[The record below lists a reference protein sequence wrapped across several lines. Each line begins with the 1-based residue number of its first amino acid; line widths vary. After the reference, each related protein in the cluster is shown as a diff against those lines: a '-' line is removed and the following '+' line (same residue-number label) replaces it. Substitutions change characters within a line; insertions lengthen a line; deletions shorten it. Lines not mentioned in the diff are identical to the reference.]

1 MSQETTGNEKFLNIL
16 FENLGGV
23 ELGWDKDQFINRM
36 ATDAAYNDK
45 VYNRFIDI
53 YGDQEF
59 TYEDFEYGTG
69 LKKKDE
75 EEVQDEALST
85 YYNWANEASAE
96 ELVAG
101 TEDFTSPLRFNEDGS
116 VIGDEEA
123 QDLFNNYKT
132 KTRSVL
138 KGEGESTGTSL
149 SSKYK
154 TIESYDFQ
162 IPASLYAE
170 GYDFANQVWDVDVL
184 ENYQTQIEAGLHEMY
199 PEVFDPQGNFIGIY
213 ASYSD
218 GYKER
223 FKKEALATYLSTL
236 DPEST
241 KNAWVA
247 QQEQKFVDS
256 YIEAARLE
264 ETTGFNLTKFAEEW
278 EEKYKKPTQ
287 NIRNEWLTGEE
298 GEKWRNDRLPEGQ
311 SYDNAYIEIP
321 VDSPLFNE
329 FKELRKAKNNIGT
342 RFDGVMVGNEK
353 KPFWRQTYY
362 NLGTAEDPNW
372 VTTRPIGG
380 GSDYR
385 QSGYMIHT
393 EDFLEIIQGNKVRD
407 VGREFRDNQ
416 ISELKSEF
424 LKNINVSE
432 LIPGYDE
439 MSEDQK
445 EDAVNEMF
453 DKVDDYLY
461 NHHNIKANISGDK
474 RYNERNVLFEMGA
487 GFSNSLGSLIVD
499 PIEYWVAGT
508 FGVDHQ
514 AQVRR
519 RQGFDQQ
526 LFQEGRMGYQYNG
539 VVSSFGAGDFANG
552 FIQLAV
558 SLAETAPQIGLIAG
572 TSLIPGGAA
581 IGIAWSGFA
590 GATNQWT
597 SSLNEDELRMMQG
610 MDAIFQSNLAR
621 LGSSLVA
628 GGSDAAFAAVGNAI
642 FLKSAARA
650 SGIKQISG
658 LAFKQ
663 TGKTFIGRA
672 TSQQGRRHLKEMVK
686 GYIKEKGISMNQE
699 GLEELVTS
707 VVSDVTNYALSG
719 ASAEQ
724 ELKAE
729 EVLNNALESYVIGA
743 AAGAGFDGLGN
754 LFGRSS
760 SAARGAGDV
769 ANLNHLSLYRA
780 EEEAIKDQLK
790 NKALTPKSRA
800 LLQDRLNAINV
811 ERNSIKNSRS
821 EYYAMIELRYGRE
834 TLNQILDLDNK
845 IYKTNIEFNRSE
857 VDASKTALKSKYEQL
872 ILERKEIT
880 DSVDSRNQEAGLT
893 EALTETE
900 QSNASQALLDQTV
913 ERTDQDALNAQQ
925 DLEALKERYNQIP
938 PEARTNQDRR
948 ALIEARKIADT
959 TKRKA
964 DAVNELKSQL
974 DAATNAANL
983 DPSDANVANAELAR
997 QELASELG
1005 LRSSKDPALSDA
1017 VELLSNRRRDAS
1029 NRKSNDWIANAEQ
1042 NLESSNLTSDQ
1053 INDILASDNYAS
1065 LTAENPPG
1073 QNLTEQENAER
1084 NRQAEALLQEMGLTY
1099 HKVVGDYDGGENS
1112 FLVEGMTREQAAEF
1126 ANKMEQ
1132 ESVAHKDGLVKA
1144 DGSIQLFDG
1153 DAKVNNNANSFFSSI
1168 KDADG
1173 NIIRYQSTTTESFQD
1188 ADGNDI
1194 TADDYATGKDTEA
1207 EVVAQTDYN
1216 EFSFNEDGT
1225 LDIDENSPILSGLT
1239 ADQRSDLKN
1248 ITESIS
1254 GIGALSNFKIRIHS
1268 SDSFNNSISQDGGGF
1283 ADFTNEIIHLS
1294 PDNILKNIEAEGKLG
1309 LGKEKTFTETVLEEV
1324 MHSVMTPIY
1333 MEMTSTERTALIKDL
1348 ESINIDKDLKIRAEA
1363 KGKQYLDDNIKANTS
1378 MLPEYMRF
1386 DNVEDL
1392 DAFLASGNA
1401 TETDIMVLTGAK
1413 QDAELIRDDEV
1424 ITEYLA
1430 ALVANPELQRQP
1442 SLLKKILNFINT
1454 HFFGNKKLP
1463 ESAKLSKDSSA
1474 MTIIQN
1480 FSAAKAGGKIDAN
1493 ITLDKLKFG
1502 RGSKRI
1508 FPNQLPAD
1516 SSFEIIFS
1524 KVGRDAIS
1532 RYKSKTFKNKNSF
1545 ILWARGATSDGTDF
1559 TTYSDFSYNGD
1570 PVAVNAMAKWN
1581 FSKPYESYQ
1590 ARQDRIEKEKR
1601 YLLRDLVTEANRQR
1615 KEGKSYEEL
1624 SEQYG
1629 PNQAYIGN
1637 AYAIVAEL
1645 AGLQPNV
1652 EALYGKPAR
1661 EFDGLFEQIKELSLY
1676 DLKQVQ
1682 KKLMPEKF
1690 NENPVESGRS
1700 SSQLRAKDLS
1710 KENLAPGKMEEIE
1723 TKIKDVYLDAGLD
1736 EAEADKRMKQKH
1748 SYYKALTMAYQT
1760 VNQIP
1765 AGLSYADRSSPEIR
1779 TKIVGSI
1786 KGEFE
1791 AFQALNPEFIKKAE
1805 NFFSDY
1811 KQGKTEF
1818 FESLKRDLSSGKVK
1832 INPSTGV
1839 KGNFNVSE
1847 DILQRLDSYS
1857 PVYDVLV
1864 ALTSPQRQADV
1875 NVSLANSIFTEAVRN
1890 LAVNF
1895 SGNPKTFNLINTD
1908 VINRMITKSE
1918 ASLRLEGVTGLG
1930 GGNLQVVGKLLN
1942 NFNEVAKDYIKKD
1955 GSFDADKFKTDMS
1968 VRETDSKNNSGL
1980 AEYPV
1985 AGSLLS
1991 SRAKDGKT
1999 KGRAVKVG
2007 TFAVT
2012 LMDPPSKLGDKKWA
2026 GDDYLTQDSHVMDF
2040 LSKHDGTGGLDF
2052 VNSIPAFN
2060 AARLRDLVNKSR
2072 KKGKDI
2078 KKQSGKQLLNTACKL
2093 INDGQASKKLI
2104 EEVDNIISKFPGR
2117 EMSREAKSFRYYNV
2131 KQLAS
2136 EINKDRDADNQITI
2150 KQLGQM
2156 MYAMDQVSYVGGGVD
2171 GNNIANLQK
2180 YTPYG
2185 PIMSKLR
2192 SEDSDHVLAMSSVGR
2207 ASSRIVGEINNEMD
2221 PAEIE
2226 MRAANRV
2233 DKHQEQSYE
2242 KLTMSR
2248 NSFGLIQM
2256 ELPFVDDNGL
2266 KVKASDSRL
2275 FRDRSADEA
2284 LSVTIKGKSARIT
2297 DQGVNIALSTDK
2309 TSQRILNKGK
2319 ELKLGQKVGVRLNLN
2334 VAKNTGMPVQT
2345 VHDKTASGEALT
2357 YSGAVMLRN
2366 VNFTVNQNA
2375 RNKIVTFQ
2383 DNKNPMASVDGDFIS
2398 EGVEG
2403 MDYSGVK
2410 AVFNPFKHNT
2420 FVDVSG
2426 RPIKSASEVVVVGN
2440 NVFMRGDIEY
2450 YDFNDPIVKAGK
2462 EETAE
2467 QRAKRVKRGPKYDAA
2482 VKRFQAYSHAVMGV
2496 DYASFEDAK
2505 VAYDNMDIDS
2515 QVALNDSEV
2524 AQRAEEAV
2532 LQGRASDRIR
2542 KTAERGAEIY
2552 NRQRNDIL
2560 RNPENYISKQN
2571 IQENKNKL
2579 SSMDTS
2585 DLVNIMTD
2593 DSLGRLSSRN
2603 DDMGVLAGLEL
2614 INRAIASG
2622 NADAVPGLIEE
2633 LSKIGTTAGR
2643 LLRHFAEL
2651 KSSTPAGMV
2660 MMIQKEVER
2669 RGNTL
2674 SEKSMDKLTNLASGY
2689 MEAHAK
2695 VDELTKQAI
2704 RGEDVETELVAA
2716 VEALKK
2722 VENSLET
2729 FTNATVERGWG
2740 TIGTMLMQ
2748 GNLLTP
2754 MSQITNVV
2762 ANLFNAAL
2770 MIPRDIVAMPIERV
2784 LNLFGFES
2792 PMKRNY
2798 SINAYMYGLRKFG
2811 SGFVESLEA
2820 VVTGQEKDVTEWRIH
2835 RGFAPFRSIMAAF
2848 GKGEDLPLGPDGKA
2862 SLRQRSKLFVQG
2874 TLGIPAETMFRLLGI
2889 GDTPFRRMV
2898 EGIELYQAG
2907 VSMGLEGDKLT
2918 QFLKHPTKEQRERA
2932 QEEGRKLTFQEQG
2945 AASEM
2950 GEQFVRFLTETS
2962 GTLFGWIPGVNG
2974 REFGKFLVRSQLPYV
2989 RTPANILYETLTFTS
3004 PVIAIPRVMSDL
3016 KKGDTRSAS
3025 QNMGKLIVGQSVA
3038 YSVELMIREGLISG
3052 AIEYGDD
3059 EERNIAYDQFPPSS
3073 VNVSGLKRFLRGEPT
3088 AKQPDDYFINY
3099 SKLGIFGAIIGA
3111 RVKATRPDDD
3121 SLGKD
3126 PFIANRMIRD
3136 AFGVTAFST
3145 MAHMMDQSFL
3155 QGVSSFTQL
3164 LSSGDADDF
3173 ERKFE
3178 RWIGSTFN
3186 AVSAV
3191 ALPNTLSALYRQTRE
3206 YMPDVRVDKNLTL
3219 EQRILQKFKYTLQ
3232 DRTFSLGDVPI
3243 RVNWKGEQIR
3253 QKPEGAVPGGYYLFD
3268 VFKARK
3274 GEADAVS
3281 NEIWR
3286 LYEQTEDLTKACGT
3300 PYFATT
3306 RKISPP
3312 KIKTKKERAALA
3324 AIGRDYTF
3332 LNDEDFMNS
3341 KVIFSIE
3348 DVNSL
3353 MEVAGKERYNALD
3366 MLINSKEYQEM
3377 SDSEKV
3383 EAMNDIADDFNSI
3396 KEFTKNAN
3404 GDVVFRPQ
3412 TIAMLDI
3419 MQKIYDNERQEED

>member
-1 MSQETTGNEKFLNIL
+1 MSQEATGNEKFLNIL

-36 ATDAAYNDK
+36 ATDAVYNDK
-45 VYNRFIDI
+45 VYNRFIDM

-75 EEVQDEALST
+75 EEVREEALST
-85 YYNWANEASAE
+85 YYKWANEASAE

-116 VIGDEEA
+116 VIDDEEA
-123 QDLFNNYKT
+123 NDLFNSYK
-132 KTRSVL
+132 VMPAQE
-138 KGEGESTGTSL
+138 EGGTD
-149 SSKYK
+149 Y
-154 TIESYDFQ
+154 YQFQ
-162 IPASLYAE
+162 VPASLYAE
-170 GYDFANQVWDVDVL
+170 GFDFENQTWNTQVL
-184 ENYQTQIEAGLHEMY
+184 DNYQTQIERGLHEMN
-199 PEVFDPQGNFIGIY
+199 PEIFDPQGNFIESEENILLARAVG
-213 ASYSD
+213 
-218 GYKER
+218 G
-223 FKKEALATYLSTL
+223 KEALKKKAIATYLSTL
-236 DPEST
+236 DPDSMF
-241 KNAWVA
+241 NSVVA
-247 QQEQKFVDS
+247 LQEQEFVDS
-256 YIEAARLE
+256 YI
-264 ETTGFNLTKFAEEW
+264 FAEQLQSESGVDVMGIGSKYQGLVNEAVEN
-278 EEKYKKPTQ
+278 EE
-287 NIRNEWLTGEE
+287 
-298 GEKWRNDRLPEGQ
+298 
-311 SYDNAYIEIP
+311 
-321 VDSPLFNE
+321 
-329 FKELRKAKNNIGT
+329 
-342 RFDGVMVGNEK
+342 
-353 KPFWRQTYY
+353 
-362 NLGTAEDPNW
+362 
-372 VTTRPIGG
+372 
-380 GSDYR
+380 
-385 QSGYMIHT
+385 
-393 EDFLEIIQGNKVRD
+393 VR
-407 VGREFRDNQ
+407 
-416 ISELKSEF
+416 ISELEDVNEYYDKWEATLNNGNGIGLLDLQLTEDQIERYGIKDTEVGMSQMVSVPLSTWSQFKNMGRAISAGKHERDPDGVGLDGKNDGSYMMTREEF
-424 LKNINVSE
+424 REYLLGAEIDERIETVKQDKFSNLKEQLISE
-432 LIPGYDE
+432 LP
-439 MSEDQK
+439 EDMRNNK
-445 EDAVNEMF
+445 EVLS
-453 DKVDDYLY
+453 KLDDYFY
-461 NHHNIKANISGDK
+461 NEFGLKLNLDGDK
-474 RYNERNVLFEMGA
+474 KYNRSNTLHEMGS
-487 GFSNSLGSLIVD
+487 GFANSLENLIVD
-499 PIEYWVAGT
+499 PIEYWVSGL
-508 FGVDHQ
+508 FGKDHQ
-514 AQVRR
+514 TQVRR
-519 RQGFDQQ
+519 RQGFEEQF
-526 LFQEGRMGYQYNG
+526 FQEGRMAYQHDG
-539 VVSSFGAGDFANG
+539 VVSSFMSGDFNNALT
-552 FIQLAV
+552 QLSV
-558 SLAETAPQIGLIAG
+558 SIAETAPQIGLIAG
-572 TSLIPGGAA
+572 TSAFGLGGV
-581 IGIAWSGFA
+581 GIAWSGFA
-590 GATNQWT
+590 GATNEWV
-597 SSLNEDELRMMQG
+597 SSSNEDERRIMNGQA
-610 MDAIFQSNLAR
+610 AIYQTQLAR

-628 GGSDAAFAAVGNAI
+628 GGSDAAFAAVGNSI

-650 SGIKQISG
+650 SGAKTVSSLG
-658 LAFKQ
+658 FKQ
-663 TGKTFIGRA
+663 AGTTFFGRA
-672 TSQQGRRHLKEMVK
+672 SSQQGRRHLKEMIK
-686 GYIKEKGISMNQE
+686 GALKERGISMNQE
-699 GLEELVTS
+699 GLEELATS
-707 VVSDVTNYALSG
+707 IVGDVTNYALSG
-719 ASAEQ
+719 GRTD
-724 ELKAE
+724 LKASE
-729 EVLNNALESYVIGA
+729 LINNAVESYVIGA
-743 AAGAGFDGLGN
+743 AAGLIFDELGG

-760 SAARGAGDV
+760 DAARGAGDI
-769 ANLNHLSLYRA
+769 ANLTHFNQFSA
-780 EEEAIKDQLK
+780 EEKALKDQLK
-790 NKALTPKSRA
+790 NKALSVKKRS
-800 LLQDRLNAINV
+800 DINERLAVIEK
-811 ERNSIKNSRS
+811 ERNDIKNKRV
-821 EYYAMIELRYGRE
+821 EYYSMIELRYGAD
-834 TLNQILDLDNK
+834 TLNQILALDNK
-845 IYKTNIEFNRSE
+845 ILATGLQFNSSE
-857 VDASKTALKSKYEQL
+857 VDASKSALKAKYEQL
-872 ILERKEIT
+872 ISERKEIT
-880 DSVDSRNQEAGLT
+880 DSVDSRNEQAGLT
-893 EALTETE
+893 EALTESE
-900 QSNASQALLDQTV
+900 QSNASQALLDQTINQ
-913 ERTDQDALNAQQ
+913 TDQDALDAKE
-925 DLEALKERYNQIP
+925 DYEALLERHNLK
-938 PEARTNQDRR
+938 PEKARTTQDRR
-948 ALIEARKIADT
+948 ALIEAKKAADS
-959 TKRKA
+959 TKRKSET
-964 DAVNELKSQL
+964 VNELKSQL

-983 DPSDANVANAELAR
+983 DPSEANIANAEFAR

-1005 LRSSKDPALSDA
+1005 LRSSKDPNISDA
-1017 VELLSNRRRDAS
+1017 TELLNNRRRDTN
-1029 NRKSNDWIANAEQ
+1029 NRKSDGWIANAEQ

-1073 QNLTEQENAER
+1073 KNLTDQENAER

-1099 HKVVGDYDGGENS
+1099 HKIVGDYDGGENS

-1126 ANKMEQ
+1126 ADKMGQ

-1153 DAKVNNNANSFFSSI
+1153 DAKVNNSANSFFSSI

-1188 ADGNDI
+1188 ADGNEI
-1194 TADDYATGKDTEA
+1194 SADDYSTAKDTETA
-1207 EVVAQTDYN
+1207 PAAQTDYN

-1225 LDIDENSPILSGLT
+1225 LDLDENSPTLSGLT
-1239 ADQRSDLKN
+1239 SDQRADLKN
-1248 ITESIS
+1248 IAESIS

-1294 PDNILKNIEAEGKLG
+1294 PENILKNIEAEGKLG
-1309 LGKEKTFTETVLEEV
+1309 FGKEKTFTETVLEEV

-1363 KGKQYLDDNIKANTS
+1363 KGKQYLDDNIRANTS

-1401 TETDIMVLTGAK
+1401 TEKDIMVLTGAK

-1442 SLLKKILNFINT
+1442 GLLKKILDFINT

-1493 ITLDKLKFG
+1493 ITLDKLRFG

-1532 RYKSKTFKNKNSF
+1532 RYKSKTFKNKNAF

-1581 FSKPYESYQ
+1581 FSKPYETYQ
-1590 ARQDRIEKEKR
+1590 ARQERIEKEKR
-1601 YLLRDLVTEANRQR
+1601 YLLRDLVTEADRQR

-1629 PNQAYIGN
+1629 PNQGYIGN

-1652 EALYGKPAR
+1652 EALYGKPAK

-1690 NENPVESGRS
+1690 NENPVEGGRS

-1723 TKIKDVYLDAGLD
+1723 RKIKDVYLDAGLD

-1760 VNQIP
+1760 ANQIP
-1765 AGLSYADRSSPEIR
+1765 AGLSYADRSTPEIR
-1779 TKIVGSI
+1779 SKIVNST

-1791 AFQALNPEFIKKAE
+1791 AFQALNPEFMKKAE

-1811 KQGKTEF
+1811 RKGKIEF
-1818 FESLKRDLSSGKVK
+1818 FESLKKDLSSGKVK

-1839 KGNFNVSE
+1839 QGNFNVNE
-1847 DILQRLDSYS
+1847 DILNKLDSFS

-1890 LAVNF
+1890 LAINF

-1942 NFNEVAKDYIKKD
+1942 NFNEVVKDYIKKD

-1991 SRAKDGKT
+1991 SRSKDGKT

-2012 LMDPPSKLGDKKWA
+2012 LMDPPTNLGDKKWA

-2117 EMSREAKSFRYYNV
+2117 EMTREAKSFRYYNV

-2136 EINKDRDADNQITI
+2136 EINKGRSSDNQITI

-2207 ASSRIVGEINNEMD
+2207 ASSRIVGEVNNEMD

-2226 MRAANRV
+2226 MRGANRV

-2297 DQGVNIALSTDK
+2297 TQGISKALSTDK

-2319 ELKLGQKVGVRLNLN
+2319 EIKVGQKVGVRLNLN

-2375 RNKIVTFQ
+2375 RNRIVTFQ

-2515 QVALNDSEV
+2515 QVALSDSEV
-2524 AQRAEEAV
+2524 AQRAEEAI
-2532 LQGRASDRIR
+2532 LQGRASNRIR

-2560 RNPENYISKQN
+2560 KNPENYISKQN
-2571 IQENKNKL
+2571 IQENKDKL

-2704 RGEDVETELVAA
+2704 RGEDVEAELVAA

-2770 MIPRDIVAMPIERV
+2770 MIPRDIVAMPVEKV
-2784 LNLFGFES
+2784 LNLFGFKS

-3073 VNVSGLKRFLRGEPT
+3073 VNVSGLKRFLKGEST

-3111 RVKATRPDDD
+3111 RVKATRPDDE

-3206 YMPDVRVDKNLTL
+3206 YMPDVRVDKNLPL

-3341 KVIFSIE
+3341 KVVFSIE

-3353 MEVAGKERYNALD
+3353 MEIAGKERYNALD

-3383 EAMNDIADDFNSI
+3383 EAMNNIADDFNSI